1 MCQAMERG
9 FVFGTRRE
17 TIFNKS
23 KELRLE
29 REQTGKGEESKG
41 RAEVASPWGR
51 GRGHP
56 GGEMRGKGETREM
69 KWGRRVGPGQLAAV
83 RPAVRGPLHSGGGS
97 RGVWHL
103 TVRARQ

>member
-1 MCQAMERG
+1 MERG

-29 REQTGKGEESKG
+29 REQTGKGEESEG

-51 GRGHP
+51 GRGPP
-56 GGEMRGKGETREM
+56 GGEMRGKGETRWPCGVKGDE
-69 KWGRRVGPGQLAAV
+69 GEEE
-83 RPAVRGPLHSGGGS
+83 GGS
-97 RGVWHL
+97 GATRCSS
-103 TVRARQ
+103 ACC